1 MILTILSITII
12 ALMIFISAFF
22 SGSEMALVSI
32 DRALIADKARKG
44 DNRAKVL
51 EELLKKPDDVISAI
65 VIGNNIVNIF
75 ASILAGFV
83 ATNIFGNLGI
93 GIATAIMFIL
103 VIIFS
108 ESTPKAF
115 GRKNEKWALRAAK
128 SIKIFTRIFYPAVVF
143 VNFISNGILHLLG
156 RPEKEGDLVTEEKIM
171 AMMKLGEEEGTIEQD
186 ERAMVNDVFEFDETI
201 ADEVDKPK
209 HTIDFIHQN
218 DTIENL
224 IKKSVETGFS
234 RFPVYKKNY
243 DDVVGMVHIKDTLEI
258 KDKSTKVKKI
268 MRDVLIVNPSMKA
281 DDVFRKMRKYK
292 THLAVLKDTNGKTIG
307 LVSMEDLVEEIF
319 GEISD
324 EHDPT

>member
-1 MILTILSITII
+1 MIFTALSIVLII
-12 ALMIFISAFF
+12 ALIFISAFF

-32 DRALIADKARKG
+32 DKALIVDKARRG
-44 DNRAKVL
+44 DKRAKIL
-51 EELLKKPDDVISAI
+51 KKLLKQPDDVISAI

-93 GIATAIMFIL
+93 GIATAIMFVL

-115 GRKNEKWALRAAK
+115 GRKNEKWALRSAK
-128 SIKIFTRIFYPAVVF
+128 SIFIFTKIFYPLVVF
-143 VNFISNGILHLLG
+143 VRYISNGLLNIIG
-156 RPEKEGDLVTEEKIM
+156 KPEKDGDFVTEEKIM
-171 AMMKLGEEEGTIEQD
+171 AMMKLGEEEGTIEKD
-186 ERAMVNDVFEFDETI
+186 ERTMVNEVFEFDEKI

-209 HTIDFIHQN
+209 HKIEFIHQD
-218 DTIENL
+218 DTINKL
-224 IKKSVETGFS
+224 TVKSVETGFS
-234 RFPVYKKNY
+234 RFPVYNKNY
-243 DDVVGMVHIKDTLEI
+243 DDVVGMVHIKDSLDI
-258 KDKSTKVKKI
+258 KDKSTKIKKI
-268 MRDVLIVNPSMKA
+268 MRDVLIINPNMKA
-281 DDVFRKMRKYK
+281 DDVFRKMREYK
-292 THLAVLKDTNGKTIG
+292 THIALLKDKYDKTIG

>member
-1 MILTILSITII
+1 MIFTIINITII
-12 ALMIFISAFF
+12 AFMILISAFF

-32 DRALIADKARKG
+32 DKALIVDKARKG
-44 DNRAKVL
+44 DKRAKIL

-83 ATNIFGNLGI
+83 ATELFGNFGI
-93 GIATAIMFIL
+93 GIATALMFIL

-115 GRKNEKWALRAAK
+115 GRKNEKWALKSAK
-128 SIKIFTRIFYPAVVF
+128 SISIFTKLFYPAVIF
-143 VNFISNGILHLLG
+143 VRYISNGLLSILG
-156 RPEKEGDLVTEEKIM
+156 KPEKEGDFVTEEKII
-171 AMMKLGEEEGTIEQD
+171 AMMRLGEEEGTIETD
-186 ERAMVNDVFEFDETI
+186 ERVMVSDVFDFDETI
-201 ADEVDKPK
+201 ADEVDKPRYK
-209 HTIDFIHQN
+209 IEFIQQN
-218 DTIENL
+218 DTIEKL
-224 IKKSVETGFS
+224 IEKSVETGFS

-243 DDVVGMVHIKDTLEI
+243 DNVVGMVHVKDSLNI
-258 KDKSTKVKKI
+258 KDKSIKVKEI

-292 THLAVLKDTNGKTIG
+292 THIAVLKDKGGKTIG

>member
-1 MILTILSITII
+1 MIFTILSIAII
-12 ALMIFISAFF
+12 AFMICISAFF

-32 DRALIADKARKG
+32 DRALIADKVRKG
-44 DNRAKVL
+44 DKRAKVL

-83 ATNIFGNLGI
+83 ATKIFGNLGI
-93 GIATAIMFIL
+93 GIATAVMFIL

-115 GRKNEKWALRAAK
+115 GRKNERWALKSAK
-128 SIKIFTRIFYPAVVF
+128 SIFVFTKIFYPAVVF
-143 VNFISNGILHLLG
+143 VRCISNGLLHIIG
-156 RPEKEGDLVTEEKIM
+156 KPEKKGDFVTEEKIM
-171 AMMKLGEEEGTIEQD
+171 AMMKLGEEEGTIEKD
-186 ERAMVNDVFEFDETI
+186 ERAMVNEVFEFDKTI

-209 HTIDFIHQN
+209 YKMEFIHQN
-218 DTIENL
+218 DTIEKL
-224 IKKSVETGFS
+224 IEKSVETGFS

-243 DDVVGMVHIKDTLEI
+243 DDVVGMAHVKDSLNIKDTSKE
-258 KDKSTKVKKI
+258 VQEI

-281 DDVFRKMRKYK
+281 DDVFRKMREYK
-292 THLAVLKDTNGKTIG
+292 THLAVLKDKSGKTIG

>member
-1 MILTILSITII
+1 MIFTIINITII
-12 ALMIFISAFF
+12 AFMLLISAFF

-32 DRALIADKARKG
+32 DKALIVDKARKG
-44 DNRAKVL
+44 DKRAKIL

-83 ATNIFGNLGI
+83 ATELFGNFGI
-93 GIATAIMFIL
+93 GIATALMFIL

-115 GRKNEKWALRAAK
+115 GRKNEKWALKSAK
-128 SIKIFTRIFYPAVVF
+128 SISIFTKIFYPAAIF
-143 VNFISNGILHLLG
+143 VRYISNGLLSILG
-156 RPEKEGDLVTEEKIM
+156 KPEKEGDFVTEEKII
-171 AMMKLGEEEGTIEQD
+171 AMMRLGEEEGTIETD
-186 ERAMVNDVFEFDETI
+186 ERVMVSDVFDFDEKI
-201 ADEVDKPK
+201 ADEVDKPRYK
-209 HTIDFIHQN
+209 IEFIQQN
-218 DTIENL
+218 DTIEKL
-224 IKKSVETGFS
+224 IEKSVETGFS

-243 DDVVGMVHIKDTLEI
+243 DNVVGMVHVKDSLNI
-258 KDKSTKVKKI
+258 KDKSIKVKEI

-292 THLAVLKDTNGKTIG
+292 THIAVLKDKGGKTIG

>member
-1 MILTILSITII
+1 MIFTIINITII
-12 ALMIFISAFF
+12 AFMILISAFF

-32 DRALIADKARKG
+32 DKALIVDKARKG
-44 DNRAKVL
+44 DKRAKIL

-83 ATNIFGNLGI
+83 ATELFGNFGI
-93 GIATAIMFIL
+93 GIATALMFIL

-115 GRKNEKWALRAAK
+115 GRKNEKWALKSAK
-128 SIKIFTRIFYPAVVF
+128 SISIFTKIFYPAVIF
-143 VNFISNGILHLLG
+143 VRYISNGLLSILG
-156 RPEKEGDLVTEEKIM
+156 KPEKEGDFVTEEKII
-171 AMMKLGEEEGTIEQD
+171 AMMRLGEEEGTIETD
-186 ERAMVNDVFEFDETI
+186 ERVMVSDVFDFDETI
-201 ADEVDKPK
+201 ADEVDKPRYK
-209 HTIDFIHQN
+209 IEFIQQN
-218 DTIENL
+218 DTIEKL
-224 IKKSVETGFS
+224 IEKSVETGFS

-243 DDVVGMVHIKDTLEI
+243 DNVVGMVHVKDSLNI
-258 KDKSTKVKKI
+258 KDKSIKVKEI

-292 THLAVLKDTNGKTIG
+292 THIAVLKDKGGKTIG

>member
-1 MILTILSITII
+1 MILTIISIGII
-12 ALMIFISAFF
+12 VFMIFISAFF

-44 DNRAKVL
+44 DKRAKVL

-83 ATNIFGNLGI
+83 ATKIFGNLGI
-93 GIATAIMFIL
+93 GIATALMFIL

-115 GRKNEKWALRAAK
+115 GRKNEKWALRSAK
-128 SIKIFTRIFYPAVVF
+128 SLFIFTKLFYPAVVS
-143 VNFISNGILHLLG
+143 VRYISNGLIHILG
-156 RPEKEGDLVTEEKIM
+156 KPEKDRDLVTEQKIM
-171 AMMKLGEEEGTIEQD
+171 AMMRLGEEEGTIEKD

-209 HTIDFIHQN
+209 YKIEFIHQN

-224 IKKSVETGFS
+224 IEKSVETGFS
-234 RFPVYKKNY
+234 RFPVYRKNY
-243 DDVVGMVHIKDTLEI
+243 DDIVGMVHIKDSLDI
-258 KDKSTKVKKI
+258 KDKSTKIKKI

-281 DDVFRKMRKYK
+281 DDVFRKMRDYK
-292 THLAVLKDTNGKTIG
+292 THLAVLKDKNAKTIG
-307 LVSMEDLVEEIF
+307 LLSMEDLVEQVF

-324 EHDPT
+324 EHDPL